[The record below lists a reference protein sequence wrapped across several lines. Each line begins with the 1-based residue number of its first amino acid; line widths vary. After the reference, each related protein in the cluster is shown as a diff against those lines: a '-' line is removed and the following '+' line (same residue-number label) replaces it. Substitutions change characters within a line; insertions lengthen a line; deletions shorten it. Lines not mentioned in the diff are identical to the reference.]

1 MSRLDQPH
9 LSYRFDDVVVDR
21 ELFRVS
27 RGDQPQ
33 NLQPRAFDLL
43 IYLIKHRDRVVEKQ
57 ELFEQV
63 WGETFVSDGALTQ
76 EVKNIRHA
84 IGDASGFPRYIR
96 TVHKHGYRFV
106 ADVTEEPRAAVNA
119 DPASSIAV
127 LPFANLSASP
137 EHEYFCD
144 GLAEELLNALTRI
157 SDLRVVARTSAFS
170 FKHQQL
176 DVREIGRRL
185 NAATVLEGSVQRTG
199 DRVRILTQLINTADG
214 YHLWSERFDREMDD
228 IFAIQDEIAE
238 AILSKLRVR
247 LADKK
252 TPVVKR
258 HTKNVEAYTLYLKG
272 RYYWNKRFVPGSM
285 QSALDSFQKVISI
298 DPHHALAYSGL
309 ADCYNLIGLFQFRA
323 AHEVFPK
330 AREYAEKAV
339 SLDDVLAEAHASLAY
354 TCMLYDWDWQRAEHE
369 FKKSI
374 SLNPRYAQARLWYS
388 QFLAG
393 MGRFDEGIAEA
404 RRAQELDPVN
414 LSISANVGL
423 VLYWAHENKRAI
435 EQLEQTLALDPDF
448 GLTLFYLGG
457 LLTVKGRYADGVAAL
472 EKAVEKTGGMPLLM
486 ANLGSAY
493 GRSGQ
498 RPKANKLLQELE
510 VQFKEKGF
518 PLSQLAWLCSGLGDS
533 DKVINLLNQAYSDHN
548 PLLAWLKVMPEFDS
562 VRLDPRFQD
571 ILRRL
576 HPYK

>member
-1 MSRLDQPH
+1 MSVKRFFFGPYEVDVPAGELRKNGHKIHVLGKSVEVLVALLERPHELVTREELQQRLWPDGV
-9 LSYRFDDVVVDR
+9 SVDFDN
-21 ELFRVS
+21 
-27 RGDQPQ
+27 
-33 NLQPRAFDLL
+33 NLNSAVNRL
-43 IYLIKHRDRVVEKQ
+43 RDALR
-57 ELFEQV
+57 
-63 WGETFVSDGALTQ
+63 DG
-76 EVKNIRHA
+76 VRK
-84 IGDASGFPRYIR
+84 PKYIE
-96 TVHKHGYRFV
+96 TVHHHGYRFI
-106 ADVTEEPRAAVNA
+106 ADVVGDRKDAADSA
-119 DPASSIAV
+119 LSIAV
-127 LPFANLSASP
+127 LPFANLSATP
-137 EHEYFCD
+137 ENEYFCD
-144 GLAEELLNALTRI
+144 GIAEELLNALTRV

-170 FKHQQL
+170 LKHQQL
-176 DVREIGRRL
+176 DVQEIGRRL

-199 DRVRILTQLINTADG
+199 NRVRILTQLINTADG

-252 TPVVKR
+252 TPLVKR
-258 HTKNVEAYTLYLKG
+258 HTENVEAYTLYLKG

-309 ADCYNLIGLFQFRA
+309 ADCYNLVGLFQFRA

-330 AREYAEKAV
+330 AREFAEKAV
-339 SLDDVLAEAHASLAY
+339 SIDDELAEAHASLAY
-354 TCMLYDWDWQRAEHE
+354 TRMLYDWDWQRAEHA
-369 FKKSI
+369 FRKSI
-374 SLNPRYAQARLWYS
+374 SLNPSYAQARLWYS

-393 MGRFDEGIAEA
+393 MGRFDEAIAEA

-457 LLTVKGRYADGVAAL
+457 FLTVAGRYADGVAAL

-498 RPKANKLLQELE
+498 RAKANKMLQELE
-510 VQFKEKGF
+510 VQFKERGF

-548 PLLAWLKVMPEFDS
+548 PLLTWLKVMPEFDS

-576 HPYK
+576 HLDS